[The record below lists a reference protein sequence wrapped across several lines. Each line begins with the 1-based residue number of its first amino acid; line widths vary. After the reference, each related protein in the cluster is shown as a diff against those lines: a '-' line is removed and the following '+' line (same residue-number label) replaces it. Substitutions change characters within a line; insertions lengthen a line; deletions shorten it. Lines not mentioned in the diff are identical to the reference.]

1 MTSID
6 ALASS
11 GSATAAKRNGPR
23 MRRALLAVPAAL
35 ALMIPATAFAAET
48 TTGYNQTPPPPT
60 TPKTT
65 PPPPTKH
72 TAPATAIGT
81 PVTIKPSA
89 PAPTTL
95 PFTGL
100 DLRWVIGVGLLM
112 LATGGFSIRVLQRRH
127 QSGGWRSL

>member
-11 GSATAAKRNGPR
+11 GSATAAKRHGPR
-23 MRRALLAVPAAL
+23 MRRALIAVPAAL
-35 ALMIPATAFAAET
+35 ALMIPATAFAAGT

-65 PPPPTKH
+65 PPPTKN
-72 TAPATAIGT
+72 TAPAAAIGT